1 MLKRDF
7 IAKYIEELGK
17 MLSKLLD
24 IEYYK
29 DAVSEFDYYFKE
41 MLHSY
46 YHINDEQLQVLLEED
61 EERDLF
67 LLSFDMKNKNI
78 LAFAKAAHYYVE
90 QGETEK
96 ARQILA
102 IIERINRVNSDVFR
116 FPTEEDTWVEK
127 AIKELPS
134 LN

>member
-24 IEYYK
+24 IENYK
-29 DAVSEFDYYFKE
+29 DAVSDFDYYFKE
-41 MLHSY
+41 MLHAY
-46 YHINDEQLQVLLEED
+46 YHIDDEQLQLLLEEN

-78 LAFAKAAHYYVE
+78 LAFAKAAHYYAE

-102 IIERINRVNSDVFR
+102 IIQRINQVNSDVFR
-116 FPTEEDTWVEK
+116 FPTEEDNWVQK
-127 AIKELPS
+127 AIKELPV